1 MERETLIEIGRI
13 ISDGDEAVLEELTA
27 CAADPAAY
35 FAAHEE
41 QYRERAID
49 SPEEPDL
56 IRWIG
61 MVDIL
66 EARNFVCER
75 DWKDEKED
83 FFYFFSNLAGIRR
96 LQLEMDPDWLDE
108 DGDIEQWCGIL
119 DEKWSSRQCCAAAI
133 GIDSDSFVLFP
144 CTLAQLERLRGLAE
158 TTDYSIEKV

>member
-66 EARNFVCER
+66 AARNFVCER

-83 FFYFFSNLAGIRR
+83 FFCFFSNLAGIRR
-96 LQLEMDPDWLDE
+96 LQLETLSSGAGFWTKNGAPASAAPRPSALTATASCCFPARWRS
-108 DGDIEQWCGIL
+108 
-119 DEKWSSRQCCAAAI
+119 WS
-133 GIDSDSFVLFP
+133 G
-144 CTLAQLERLRGLAE
+144 
-158 TTDYSIEKV
+158 